1 MDRSTWLITGASS
14 GLGYALAEYVLEQG
28 DQVVAAARTLEPMA
42 ALTERYP
49 DAGLALT
56 LDVTDPQQ
64 RADAISQAEARFG
77 AIDILVNNAGIDFIG
92 AIEEQEEDDYRA
104 QFEVNFFAAATL
116 LRQVLPGMRA
126 RGRGTIINISSM
138 DGIASLPVNGWYAS
152 SKFALEGL
160 TEALWQELEPIGLRA
175 FLVEPGSFRTGL
187 ETRTKF
193 SGTTIDDYAATSGA
207 FREMLKTI
215 TPEMWPGDPA
225 RAAAAIYH
233 VVNSDE
239 ARHWVILGSDAHRR
253 IGVKLDMQR
262 AEYEAGK
269 EMAFSTDYPDATGP
283 TVL

>member
-28 DQVVAAARTLEPMA
+28 DQVVAAARTLGPMA

-77 AIDILVNNAGIDFIG
+77 AINILVNNAGIDFIG
-92 AIEEQEEDDYRA
+92 AIEEQEEKDYRA
-104 QFEVNFFAAATL
+104 QFEVNFFAAAAL

-126 RGRGTIINISSM
+126 RGRGTIVNISSM

-187 ETRTKF
+187 RRAP
-193 SGTTIDDYAATSGA
+193 SS
-207 FREMLKTI
+207 
-215 TPEMWPGDPA
+215 PA
-225 RAAAAIYH
+225 RRSMTTRQPQERSGRCSRQSPPRCGPATPP
-233 VVNSDE
+233 VPPP
-239 ARHWVILGSDAHRR
+239 R
-253 IGVKLDMQR
+253 
-262 AEYEAGK
+262 
-269 EMAFSTDYPDATGP
+269 STTSSTQAKPVTG
-283 TVL
+283 

>member
-14 GLGYALAEYVLEQG
+14 GLGYALAEYVLQQG

-92 AIEEQEEDDYRA
+92 AIEEQEEKDYRA
-104 QFEVNFFAAATL
+104 QFEVNFFAAAAL

-138 DGIASLPVNGWYAS
+138 DGIASLPGQRLVRVKQVRGRRPHR
-152 SKFALEGL
+152 GL
-160 TEALWQELEPIGLRA
+160 VAR
-175 FLVEPGSFRTGL
+175 
-187 ETRTKF
+187 TRTDRP
-193 SGTTIDDYAATSGA
+193 T
-207 FREMLKTI
+207 RV
-215 TPEMWPGDPA
+215 PGRTRLLPH
-225 RAAAAIYH
+225 RP
-233 VVNSDE
+233 
-239 ARHWVILGSDAHRR
+239 RDAH
-253 IGVKLDMQR
+253 Q
-262 AEYEAGK
+262 
-269 EMAFSTDYPDATGP
+269 
-283 TVL
+283 VLRHDDR

>member
-28 DQVVAAARTLEPMA
+28 DQVVAAARTIEPMA

-92 AIEEQEEDDYRA
+92 AIEEQEEKDYRA
-104 QFEVNFFAAATL
+104 QFEVNFFAAAAL

-138 DGIASLPVNGWYAS
+138 DGVASLPVNGWYAS
-152 SKFALEGL
+152 SKFAPEGSQKRSGNGPRSSHHQL
-160 TEALWQELEPIGLRA
+160 ATGRGRWSLVSVLRRRVPCSVALGLDLARLSA
-175 FLVEPGSFRTGL
+175 GGHRRLGL
-187 ETRTKF
+187 E
-193 SGTTIDDYAATSGA
+193 
-207 FREMLKTI
+207 
-215 TPEMWPGDPA
+215 
-225 RAAAAIYH
+225 
-233 VVNSDE
+233 
-239 ARHWVILGSDAHRR
+239 
-253 IGVKLDMQR
+253 
-262 AEYEAGK
+262 
-269 EMAFSTDYPDATGP
+269 
-283 TVL
+283 